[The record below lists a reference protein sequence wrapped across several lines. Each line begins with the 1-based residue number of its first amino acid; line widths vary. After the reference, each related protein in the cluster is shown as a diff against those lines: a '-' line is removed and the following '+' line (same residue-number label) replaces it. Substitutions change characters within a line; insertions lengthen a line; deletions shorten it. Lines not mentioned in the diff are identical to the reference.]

1 MNRVACSSTNIV
13 RIISW
18 RMTRCMRHVA
28 RMRDKVNG
36 HKILV

>member
-1 MNRVACSSTNIV
+1 MNRMACSTNIV

-18 RMTRCMRHVA
+18 RMMRFMRHVA
-28 RMRDKVNG
+28 RVTDKVNG

>member
-1 MNRVACSSTNIV
+1 MNRIVRSYTNIV

-36 HKILV
+36 QKILV